1 MFIDTLRNYTKKF
14 NGKGIFWLIP
24 ISILGGI
31 LNFFPHFNYPYLFH
45 VDEWFHVTTAKQFAL
60 GSNINWYTGEVFH
73 LEMERG
79 WHVMLAGVQYL
90 FNLDITQWVFIP
102 TILQIL
108 AILSVYLFVSRLWG
122 KKEALISCLLIALLP
137 SNVTIGGPVFLVPVN
152 TCLIFIPLG
161 LIFAFKLNNLKVIY
175 NYILL
180 FILLTFILYAYPPT
194 AVVLL
199 TIILF
204 YFLLKFFSKNRDC
217 RKNALF
223 LLVTV
228 ILSILVSIPNF
239 IPEIE
244 QRGTESVTFN
254 FWVFLQGLPLL
265 FGIIPTIFFILGFYF
280 LFKNGKKES
289 LAILFTALILIVNII
304 FFNNFGLS
312 YLLPYQRTYIP
323 LFLIMSIIASHGFIK
338 LMDFDKKKI
347 GSILLVIA
355 LISTTAISIYNNTS
369 TNYYKLIDDEDYE
382 SFLWI
387 KENTQNNATVLSDPW
402 KARALA
408 TIAERRVYAVMP
420 FGPDEEQMK
429 LVNFALNFL
438 QQNCTDTLFLINN
451 NISIVYTKNNCQ
463 NQYLVELKENIYLLK
478 K

>member
-1 MFIDTLRNYTKKF
+1 MFIDKILDYTKKF

-24 ISILGGI
+24 ISILGGV
-31 LNFFPHFNYPYLFH
+31 LNFFPHFNYPFLFH

-60 GSNINWYTGEVFH
+60 GSTINWYTGEVFH

-79 WHVMLAGVQYL
+79 WHAMLAGIQYL
-90 FNLDITQWVFIP
+90 FNLNITQWVFIP

-108 AILSVYLFVSRLWG
+108 AILSVYLLVSRLWG
-122 KKEALISCLLIALLP
+122 KKEALVSCLLVALLP
-137 SNVTIGGPVFLVPVN
+137 SNATIGGPVFLVPVN

-161 LIFAFKLNNLKVIY
+161 LIFAFKLNNLKIIY

-180 FILLTFILYAYPPT
+180 FILLVFILYAYPPT
-194 AVVLL
+194 AIVLL

-204 YFLLKFFSKNRDC
+204 YFLLKIFSKNPNS
-217 RKNALF
+217 RKKAIY
-223 LLVTV
+223 LLITA
-228 ILSILVSIPNF
+228 IISILISLPNF

-244 QRGTESVTFN
+244 QRGTESITFD
-254 FWVFLQGLPLL
+254 FWIFLQGLPLL
-265 FGIIPTIFFILGFYF
+265 LGIIPTIFFILGSYF
-280 LFKNGKKES
+280 LLKNGRKES
-289 LAILFTALILIVNII
+289 LAILFTALILIINII
-304 FFNNFGLS
+304 FFNIFGLS

-347 GSILLVIA
+347 GSILLVIV
-355 LISTTAISIYNNTS
+355 LISTTAISVHTNIS
-369 TNYYKLIDDEDYE
+369 TNYYKLIDEEDYE
-382 SFLWI
+382 SFIWI
-387 KENTQNNATVLSDPW
+387 KENTPNNATVLSDPW

-429 LVNFALNFL
+429 LVNLALNFL
-438 QQNCTDTLFLINN
+438 KQNCTDTLFLINN
-451 NISIVYTKNNCQ
+451 NISLVYIKNNCQ
-463 NQYLVELKENIYLLK
+463 NLYLVELKDNIYFLEK
-478 K
+478 